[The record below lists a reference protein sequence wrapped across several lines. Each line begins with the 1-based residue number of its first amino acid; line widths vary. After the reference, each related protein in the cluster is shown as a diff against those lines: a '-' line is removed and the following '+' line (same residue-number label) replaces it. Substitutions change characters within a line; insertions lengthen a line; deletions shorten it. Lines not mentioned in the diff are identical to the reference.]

1 MNENASAKSDD
12 EPKRGR
18 KRLLLTMIA
27 ALVAGGGAF
36 GASYLGML
44 PLAGAHVDKAE
55 QGGPNPLADLGFVP
69 IPPLIVSLGPAEEG
83 RHLRFVAQIETSK
96 FGTAEVEHVMP
107 RIVDV
112 INGYLRAVEIAQI
125 EDPAALIR
133 LRAQILRR
141 VQMVTG
147 PEQVRDVLIT
157 EFVLS

>member
-1 MNENASAKSDD
+1 MSENASAESEQK
-12 EPKRGR
+12 PKRGR
-18 KRLLLTMIA
+18 KRLLLTVIA

-36 GASYLGML
+36 GASYLGVV
-44 PLAGAHVDKAE
+44 PFAGAHGGNAE
-55 QGGPNPLADLGFVP
+55 RGAPNPLADLGFVP
-69 IPPLIVSLGPAEEG
+69 IPPLIVSLGPVEEG

-96 FGTAEVEHVMP
+96 SGTAEVEHVMP

-112 INGYLRAVEIAQI
+112 INGYLRAVEIAQL